1 MATEKEIG
9 EVTHWY
15 DKISVAVIK
24 LTGALKKGDTIKV
37 KRSEEEFEET
47 IASMQIDREDVDSA
61 KKGDE
66 VAVQLSQKTKEGAV
80 VYKVE

>member
-1 MATEKEIG
+1 MEKEIG
-9 EVTHWY
+9 KITHWY

-24 LTGALKKGDTIKV
+24 LTGALKKGDRIKI
-37 KRSEEEFEET
+37 KKGAEEIEE
-47 IASMQIDREDVDSA
+47 SVDSFQIDRADVEKG

-66 VAVQLSQKTKEGAV
+66 VAVKLSKKTKEGSI

>member
-1 MATEKEIG
+1 MEKEIG
-9 EVTHWY
+9 KITHWY

-24 LTGALKKGDTIKV
+24 LTDVLKKGDRIKI
-37 KRSEEEFEET
+37 KKGTEEIEE
-47 IASMQIDREDVDSA
+47 SVDSLQIDRIDVEKG

-66 VAVQLSQKTKEGAV
+66 VAVKLSKKAKEGSI

>member
-1 MATEKEIG
+1 MEKEIG
-9 EVTHWY
+9 KITHWY

-24 LTGALKKGDTIKV
+24 LTNVLKRGDRIKIKKGA
-37 KRSEEEFEET
+37 EEIEELVN
-47 IASMQIDREDVDSA
+47 SLQIDRTDVEKG

-66 VAVQLSQKTKEGAV
+66 VAVKLSKKAKEGSI

>member
-1 MATEKEIG
+1 MEKEIG
-9 EVTHWY
+9 KITHWY

-24 LTGALKKGDTIKV
+24 LTDVLKKKDRIKI
-37 KRSEEEFEET
+37 KKGAEEIEE
-47 IASMQIDREDVDSA
+47 SVDSLQIDRVDVEKG

-66 VAVQLSQKTKEGAV
+66 VAVKLSQKVKEGSV

>member
-1 MATEKEIG
+1 MEKEIG
-9 EVTHWY
+9 KITHWY

-24 LTGALKKGDTIKV
+24 LTNVLKKGDRIKI
-37 KRSEEEFEET
+37 KKGAEEIEELVN
-47 IASMQIDREDVDSA
+47 SLQIDRTDVEKG

-66 VAVQLSQKTKEGAV
+66 VAVKLSKKAKEGSI